1 MSRAVGAK
9 AYELNLGSAEAYEI
23 VDKIANNELDH
34 ARPCGGR
41 GEGVISKARI
51 TRLGVAALAALMLM
65 AAGCGDDDDDT
76 GAPAGADAGTEESA
90 DQSGGAGEQAVTDY
104 VDYIGGKAGKADPNE
119 STIYIGWLNQQGGQT
134 EIGAAATDG
143 ADLAVK
149 VVNEQ
154 LGGIGGHPVA
164 LKKCF
169 IRNAEEEGTTCG
181 QRLGNDKD
189 VAAINVGGVAIG
201 IQPFY
206 STIGGKKPVIVGV
219 AVTPVDGV
227 QDNATILF
235 GDATHVLGPFGSYAK
250 DVLDAQ
256 TAALVYPNI
265 AGITDGAA
273 ALDKGLSDAGVEVK
287 KVGYAQG
294 QTDLIGPLTAAGAQ
308 SADIVIPYSD
318 ASGCVN
324 QAKALEQLGITDAKK
339 IVSAPLCLNPTV
351 SEGLGGDYPIWT
363 YAIASSLFGDQSDP
377 GMKPY
382 MEVTEQYGV
391 KTAPDPWVIVSFASV
406 LTTVKFLN
414 ELGPDALE
422 TQAIVDKARSF
433 TGPVVLGAPELQ
445 CGKYEDAPAICNDR
459 TQFFSYEGKNHFEK
473 AADWLQ
479 PPG

>member
-1 MSRAVGAK
+1 MSQVRRAGLLVLA
-9 AYELNLGSAEAYEI
+9 LVS
-23 VDKIANNELDH
+23 
-34 ARPCGGR
+34 
-41 GEGVISKARI
+41 VI
-51 TRLGVAALAALMLM
+51 LFVAA
-65 AAGCGDDDDDT
+65 CGDDDDDDSQPSAGGDTPAET
-76 GAPAGADAGTEESA
+76 GG
-90 DQSGGAGEQAVTDY
+90 DQSGGAGEKSVTDY
-104 VDYIGGKAGKADPNE
+104 VDYVGGKAGKADPNK
-119 STIYIGWLNQQGGQT
+119 STIYIGWLNQQGGQQ

-149 VVNEQ
+149 VANEQ
-154 LGGIGGHPVA
+154 LGGIDGHPVA

-169 IRNAEEEGTTCG
+169 IKNAEEEGTTCG

-235 GDATHVLGPFGSYAK
+235 GDATHVLGPFGTYAK
-250 DVLDAQ
+250 DVLGAQ

-273 ALDKGLSDAGVEVK
+273 ALDEGLKDAGIEVK

-308 SADIVIPYSD
+308 NADIVTPYSD

-324 QAKALEQLGITDAKK
+324 QAKALKQLGITDAKK

-363 YAIASSLFGDQSDP
+363 YAIASSLFGDKSDP
-377 GMKPY
+377 GMAPY
-382 MEVTEQYGV
+382 IKVTEQYGV
-391 KTAPDPWVIVSFASV
+391 KTAPDPWVIVSFGSV
-406 LTTVKFLN
+406 LTTIKFLN
-414 ELGPDALE
+414 ELGADGL
-422 TQAIVDKARSF
+422 TTDAIVEKARSF
-433 TGPVVLGAPELQ
+433 TGPVALGAPELE
-445 CGKYEDAPAICNDR
+445 CGKYEDAPGICNDR
-459 TQFFSYEGKNHFEK
+459 TQFFTYSGENQFDK

>member
-1 MSRAVGAK
+1 VTSM
-9 AYELNLGSAEAYEI
+9 L
-23 VDKIANNELDH
+23 
-34 ARPCGGR
+34 
-41 GEGVISKARI
+41 
-51 TRLGVAALAALMLM
+51 RLGAAALAALLLA
-65 AAGCGDDDDDT
+65 AAGCGDDDDDDS
-76 GAPAGADAGTEESA
+76 GAPSDSGGASGAAQSD
-90 DQSGGAGEQAVTDY
+90 DQSGGAGEQSVTNY
-104 VDYIGGKAGKADPNE
+104 VDYIGGKAGKADPNK
-119 STIYIGWLNQQGGQT
+119 STIYIGWLNQQGGQV

-149 VVNEQ
+149 VVNDQ
-154 LGGIGGHPVA
+154 LGGIDGHPVA

-169 IRNAEEEGTTCG
+169 IKNAEEEGTTCG
-181 QRLGNDKD
+181 QKLGNDKD

-206 STIGGKKPVIVGV
+206 STIGGKKPVVVGV

-235 GDATHVLGPFGSYAK
+235 GDATHVLGPFGTYAK
-250 DVLDAQ
+250 DELGAQ

-273 ALDKGLSDAGVEVK
+273 ALDKGLSDAGIEVK

-324 QAKALEQLGITDAKK
+324 QAKALKQLGITDAKK

-363 YAIASSLFGDQSDP
+363 YAIASSLFGDKSDP
-377 GMKPY
+377 GMPAY
-382 MEVTEQYGV
+382 MKVTEEYGV
-391 KTAPDPWVIVSFASV
+391 ETAADPWVIVSFASV

-414 ELGPDALE
+414 ELGPDALDPDG
-422 TQAIVDKARSF
+422 IVDKARSF

-445 CGKYEDAPAICNDR
+445 CEKYDDAPAICNDR
-459 TQFFSYEGKNHFEK
+459 TQFFTYSGKNQFDK
-473 AADWLQ
+473 AAEWLQ

>member
-1 MSRAVGAK
+1 VT
-9 AYELNLGSAEAYEI
+9 
-23 VDKIANNELDH
+23 
-34 ARPCGGR
+34 
-41 GEGVISKARI
+41 SKARML
-51 TRLGVAALAALMLM
+51 RLGAAALAALLLA
-65 AAGCGDDDDDT
+65 AAGCGDDDDDDSGSPSNSGGT
-76 GAPAGADAGTEESA
+76 SGAEQSD
-90 DQSGGAGEQAVTDY
+90 DQSGGAGGQSVTNY
-104 VDYIGGKAGKADPNE
+104 VDYIGGKAGKADPNK
-119 STIYIGWLNQQGGQT
+119 STIYIGWLNQQGGQV

-154 LGGIGGHPVA
+154 LGGIDGHPVA

-169 IRNAEEEGTTCG
+169 IKNAEEEGTTCG
-181 QRLGNDKD
+181 QKLGNDKD

-206 STIGGKKPVIVGV
+206 STIGGKKPVVVGV

-235 GDATHVLGPFGSYAK
+235 GDATHVLGPFGTYAK
-250 DVLDAQ
+250 DELDAQ

-273 ALDKGLSDAGVEVK
+273 ALDKGLSDAGIEVK

-324 QAKALEQLGITDAKK
+324 QAKALKQLGITDAKK

-363 YAIASSLFGDQSDP
+363 YAIASSLFGDKTDP
-377 GMKPY
+377 GMPAY
-382 MEVTEQYGV
+382 MKVTEEYGV
-391 KTAPDPWVIVSFASV
+391 ETAADPWVIVSFASV

-414 ELGPDALE
+414 ELGPDALDPDG
-422 TQAIVDKARSF
+422 IVDKARAF

-445 CGKYEDAPAICNDR
+445 CEKYDDAPAICNDR
-459 TQFFSYEGKNHFEK
+459 TQFFTYSGKNQFDK
-473 AADWLQ
+473 AAEWLQ

>member
-1 MSRAVGAK
+1 M
-9 AYELNLGSAEAYEI
+9 
-23 VDKIANNELDH
+23 
-34 ARPCGGR
+34 
-41 GEGVISKARI
+41 SKARI
-51 TRLGVAALAALMLM
+51 TRLGAAALAALTFM
-65 AAGCGDDDDDT
+65 AAGCGDDDDDDG
-76 GAPAGADAGTEESA
+76 GAPADAEQGTEQSA
-90 DQSGGAGEQAVTDY
+90 DQSGGAGEQTVTDY
-104 VDYIGGKAGKADPNE
+104 VDYIGGKAGKADP
-119 STIYIGWLNQQGGQT
+119 SKPTISIGWLNQEGGQV

-143 ADLAVK
+143 ADLAVE
-149 VVNEQ
+149 VVNEE
-154 LGGIGGHPVA
+154 LGGIDGRPVE

-181 QRLGNDKD
+181 QRLGNDED
-189 VAAINVGGVAIG
+189 VAAITVGGVAIG

-235 GDATHVLGPFGSYAK
+235 GDVTHVLGPFGTYAK
-250 DVLDAQ
+250 DVLNAQ

-265 AGITDGAA
+265 PGITDGAA

-324 QAKALEQLGITDAKK
+324 QAKGLQQLGIEDAKK
-339 IVSAPLCLNPTV
+339 IVSAPLCLNPMV

-377 GMKPY
+377 GMEPY
-382 MEVTEQYGV
+382 MKVTEEYGV
-391 KTAPDPWVIVSFASV
+391 KTAPDPWVIVSFATV

-422 TQAIVDKARSF
+422 TDAIVDKARSF
-433 TGPVVLGAPELQ
+433 TGPVVLGAPELE
-445 CGKYEDAPAICNDR
+445 CGKYKDAPAICNDR
-459 TQFFSYEGKNHFEK
+459 TQFFTYSGKNQFDK
-473 AADWLQ
+473 AAEWLQ
-479 PPG
+479 PPQ

>member
-1 MSRAVGAK
+1 MTSM
-9 AYELNLGSAEAYEI
+9 L
-23 VDKIANNELDH
+23 
-34 ARPCGGR
+34 
-41 GEGVISKARI
+41 
-51 TRLGVAALAALMLM
+51 RLGAAALAALLLA
-65 AAGCGDDDDDT
+65 AAGCGDDDDDDS
-76 GAPAGADAGTEESA
+76 GAPSDSGGASGAAQSD
-90 DQSGGAGEQAVTDY
+90 DQSGGAGEQSVTNY
-104 VDYIGGKAGKADPNE
+104 VDYIGGKAGKADPNK
-119 STIYIGWLNQQGGQT
+119 STIYIGWLNQQGGQV

-149 VVNEQ
+149 VVNDQ
-154 LGGIGGHPVA
+154 LGGIDGHPVA

-169 IRNAEEEGTTCG
+169 IKNAEEEGTTCG
-181 QRLGNDKD
+181 QKLGNDKD

-206 STIGGKKPVIVGV
+206 STIGGKKPVVVGV

-235 GDATHVLGPFGSYAK
+235 GDATHVLGPFGTYAK
-250 DVLDAQ
+250 DELGAQ

-273 ALDKGLSDAGVEVK
+273 ALDKGLSDAGIEVK

-324 QAKALEQLGITDAKK
+324 QAKALKQLGITDAKK

-363 YAIASSLFGDQSDP
+363 YAIASSLFGDKSDP
-377 GMKPY
+377 GMPAY
-382 MEVTEQYGV
+382 MKVTEEYGV
-391 KTAPDPWVIVSFASV
+391 ETAADPWVIVSFASV

-414 ELGPDALE
+414 ELGPDALDPDG
-422 TQAIVDKARSF
+422 IVDKARSF

-445 CGKYEDAPAICNDR
+445 CEKYDDAPAICNDR
-459 TQFFSYEGKNHFEK
+459 TQFFTYSGKNQFDK
-473 AADWLQ
+473 AAEWLQ

>member
-1 MSRAVGAK
+1 MVLFG
-9 AYELNLGSAEAYEI
+9 
-23 VDKIANNELDH
+23 
-34 ARPCGGR
+34 
-41 GEGVISKARI
+41 
-51 TRLGVAALAALMLM
+51 
-65 AAGCGDDDDDT
+65 AGCGGDDDDSDSGSSGGGSDTAADT
-76 GAPAGADAGTEESA
+76 GGGSGT
-90 DQSGGAGEQAVTDY
+90 GGAGEKSVTDY
-104 VDYIGGKAGKADPNE
+104 SDYVGGSGKADSSKSP
-119 STIYIGWLNQQGGQT
+119 IYIGWLNQQGGQQ

-149 VVNEQ
+149 VANDQ

-169 IRNAEEEGTTCG
+169 IKNAEEEGTTCG
-181 QRLGNDKD
+181 QKLGNDKS
-189 VAAINVGGVAIG
+189 VSAINVGGVAIG

-227 QDNATILF
+227 QDNATVLF
-235 GDATHVLGPFGSYAK
+235 GDATHVLGPFGTYAK
-250 DVLDAQ
+250 DVLKAK

-265 AGITDGAA
+265 AGITDGAQ
-273 ALDKGLSDAGVEVK
+273 ALAKGLGDAGVQVK

-324 QAKALEQLGITDAKK
+324 QAKGLKQLGITDSKK

-351 SEGLGGDYPIWT
+351 SAGLGGDYPIWT
-363 YAIASSLFGDQSDP
+363 YAIASSLFGDKTDP
-377 GMKPY
+377 GMPAYIK
-382 MEVTEQYGV
+382 VTDQYGV
-391 KTAPDPWVIVSFASV
+391 KTAPDPWVIVSFGSV
-406 LTTVKFLN
+406 LTTIKFLN
-414 ELGPDALE
+414 ELGPDNLDS
-422 TQAIVDKARSF
+422 QAVIDKARAF
-433 TGPVVLGAPELQ
+433 KGPVALGAPELQ
-445 CGKYEDAPAICNDR
+445 CGKYKDAPAICNDR
-459 TQFFSYEGKNHFEK
+459 TQFFTYGGKNAFDK

>member
-1 MSRAVGAK
+1 VK
-9 AYELNLGSAEAYEI
+9 
-23 VDKIANNELDH
+23 
-34 ARPCGGR
+34 
-41 GEGVISKARI
+41 SKARM
-51 TRLGVAALAALMLM
+51 TRLGAAALAALVLA
-65 AAGCGDDDDDT
+65 AAGCGDDDDDDA
-76 GAPAGADAGTEESA
+76 GAPPDSGGNGGAEQSG
-90 DQSGGAGEQAVTDY
+90 DQTGGAGEQSVTDY
-104 VDYIGGKAGKADPNE
+104 VDYIGGKAGKADPNK
-119 STIYIGWLNQQGGQT
+119 STINIGWLNQQGGQV

-149 VVNEQ
+149 VVNDQ
-154 LGGIGGHPVA
+154 LGGIDGHPVA

-169 IRNAEEEGTTCG
+169 IKSAEEEGTTCG
-181 QRLGNDKD
+181 QRLGNDKT

-235 GDATHVLGPFGSYAK
+235 GDATHVLGPFGTYAK
-250 DVLDAQ
+250 DVLQAE

-265 AGITDGAA
+265 PGITDGAA
-273 ALDKGLSDAGVEVK
+273 ALDKGLTDAGVEVK

-324 QAKALEQLGITDAKK
+324 QAKGLEQLNIADAKK

-363 YAIASSLFGDQSDP
+363 YAIASSLFGDKTDP
-377 GMKPY
+377 GMEPY
-382 MEVTEQYGV
+382 TKVTEEFGV
-391 KTAPDPWVIVSFASV
+391 ETAADPWVIVSFASV
-406 LTTVKFLN
+406 LTTVKFLS
-414 ELGPDALE
+414 EVGPDALE
-422 TQAIVDKARSF
+422 PKAIVDTARAF
-433 TGPVVLGAPELQ
+433 KGPVVLGAPELQ
-445 CGKYEDAPAICNDR
+445 CEKYEDAPAICNDR
-459 TQFFSYEGKNHFEK
+459 TQFFTYSGKNQFDK
-473 AADWLQ
+473 AAEWLQ